1 MLKMEKPGMGIEKLK
16 GEYEKLEKKHK
27 LPGFKELNEDFHIEK
42 IAESETDILIREVRK
57 FVGDR
62 LANYMRFVE
71 NLLNPVN
78 APMFIFSFIKLMEPE
93 DKKRL
98 SEIYKE
104 LMKKEIN
111 FIEIDLEFNEENEAQ
126 LIKDSYK
133 FWQTVKKDMLKILEK
148 IKKKWDDKSETN
160 NKGYFG

>member
-1 MLKMEKPGMGIEKLK
+1 
-16 GEYEKLEKKHK
+16 
-27 LPGFKELNEDFHIEK
+27 
-42 IAESETDILIREVRK
+42 
-57 FVGDR
+57 
-62 LANYMRFVE
+62 
-71 NLLNPVN
+71 
-78 APMFIFSFIKLMEPE
+78 MEPE

-148 IKKKWDDKSETN
+148 IKKKWDDKSEPN

>member
-71 NLLNPVN
+71 NLINPVN
-78 APMFIFSFIKLMEPE
+78 VPMFVFSIIKLMEPE

-104 LMKKEIN
+104 LMKIEIK

-133 FWQTVKKDMLKILEK
+133 LWQTIKKDMLKIL
-148 IKKKWDDKSETN
+148 KKVDGKWDDKSEVN

>member
-1 MLKMEKPGMGIEKLK
+1 MLNMEKPGMGLEKLK
-16 GEYEKLEKKHK
+16 REYERLEKKHK
-27 LPGFKELNEDFHIEK
+27 LPSFRELNEDFHIEK

-93 DKKRL
+93 DKKR
-98 SEIYKE
+98 SGTTNQKPITK
-104 LMKKEIN
+104 
-111 FIEIDLEFNEENEAQ
+111 A
-126 LIKDSYK
+126 
-133 FWQTVKKDMLKILEK
+133 IL
-148 IKKKWDDKSETN
+148 DN
-160 NKGYFG
+160 

>member
-1 MLKMEKPGMGIEKLK
+1 
-16 GEYEKLEKKHK
+16 
-27 LPGFKELNEDFHIEK
+27 
-42 IAESETDILIREVRK
+42 
-57 FVGDR
+57 
-62 LANYMRFVE
+62 
-71 NLLNPVN
+71 
-78 APMFIFSFIKLMEPE
+78 MEPE

-104 LMKKEIN
+104 LMKIEIK

-133 FWQTVKKDMLKILEK
+133 LWQTIKKDMLKIL
-148 IKKKWDDKSETN
+148 KKVDGKWDDKSEVN